1 MIAKFTALAIIFR
14 VIVSQPAE
22 FLILETNILESFQMK
37 SNYKYYLMQDQT
49 LMKRVYQ
56 PLQYFLFA

>member
-1 MIAKFTALAIIFR
+1 MIAKFTALAISFR
-14 VIVSQPAE
+14 VIVSQAAE

-56 PLQYFLFA
+56 SLQ